1 MIYCIAKTLFLLMKM
16 YLQEV
21 KNENFRLRRA
31 TQRKVCIKLSISI
44 FYWKKI
50 SLFWMLFLDKNRPRS
65 GRSFFWMFFLDIE
78 KNKNVGVIFGYFPKS
93 LKKHWF
99 GPKMADTI
107 LGLSAPHPRS
117 KHKKMRFT

>member
-44 FYWKKI
+44 FYWKKYVYFGCYFWIKIGREAAGVFFGCFFWI
-50 SLFWMLFLDKNRPRS
+50 SKKIKMLELFLD
-65 GRSFFWMFFLDIE
+65 I
-78 KNKNVGVIFGYFPKS
+78 FPKA
-93 LKKHWF
+93 LKK
-99 GPKMADTI
+99 T
-107 LGLSAPHPRS
+107 L
-117 KHKKMRFT
+117 

>member
-44 FYWKKI
+44 FYWKKY
-50 SLFWMLFLDKNRPRS
+50 
-65 GRSFFWMFFLDIE
+65 
-78 KNKNVGVIFGYFPKS
+78 VYFGCYF
-93 LKKHWF
+93 
-99 GPKMADTI
+99 
-107 LGLSAPHPRS
+107 
-117 KHKKMRFT
+117 